1 MANDKMYTLNLVHVV
16 GILVSM
22 RKDGMLQCRV
32 LCERLTTSVACIPGL
47 LGACIPGYLSH
58 LFCSE

>member
-32 LCERLTTSVACIPGL
+32 LCERLTTPGACIPGL